1 MLDTSKNKLHSCFIK
16 YDRSVNIYIFFVYNL
31 HEKTIGKTKRL
42 TAYKNNGSPGNCK
55 VVVLNINIL
64 PLKTKTDHFY
74 CTALSNVTT

>member
-1 MLDTSKNKLHSCFIK
+1 MLDTSKNELHSCFIK

-31 HEKTIGKTKRL
+31 HENIIGKTKRL

-64 PLKTKTDHFY
+64 PLKTKTDHLHN
-74 CTALSNVTT
+74 ALHCPM